1 MKENE
6 ICMADR
12 FGITERCKKLEQEIL
27 ALPGATSVEYDL
39 NGWLDNIHQVIILV
53 GYNWKQCS
61 SWQHLAVQVCQTAE
75 QNALAISG
83 DSIEDYGEHLYF
95 VFDCKPEWM
104 QSQKPAGTDKV
115 YRLSF
120 MGDDGDIERTNDVK
134 YSTVRYALMAGATEI
149 RLGVELD
156 LYIYEDKPWRP
167 RFSWFVPRKKVQEML
182 ERKNGNIQRT
192 VDTLM
197 EEVQL

>member
-1 MKENE
+1 MTVKEISIAN
-6 ICMADR
+6 R

-75 QNALAISG
+75 QNALAVSG
-83 DSIEDYGEHLYF
+83 DRIEDYGEHLYF

-104 QSQKPAGTDKV
+104 QNQEPAGTGKV

-120 MGDDGDIERTNDVK
+120 HDDDGDEVRTNAVA
-134 YSTVRYALMAGATEI
+134 YSTVSYALMAGAAEI
-149 RLGVELD
+149 RLGAELN

-167 RFSWFVPRKKVQEML
+167 RFSWFVPRKKVLEML
-182 ERKNGNIQRT
+182 EQKNGNIQRT
-192 VDTLM
+192 VDALM
-197 EEVQL
+197 EGKA